1 MLRAM
6 DRIMDEAVDALLPS
20 SVVEPIRTVARPAK
34 VSAACRY
41 GESNSPNWY
50 VIALILVVH
59 ALLIAAIMHVR
70 HQRRR
75 PEEAHLTV
83 LNLTQPVPP
92 PAEETP
98 PPPPSQ
104 PQVAA
109 PIPVVRVPAPAPQIS
124 TTPTPPTVT
133 VNPPSVA
140 APAPVVAMA
149 APVPSGIIQ
158 GGDLST
164 QMISGKPPRY
174 PLESRRKREQG
185 TVVLALTL
193 GFDGAVE
200 TLTVARSSGYS
211 RLDDAAKDAVR
222 RWRWRPMIQQGQ
234 ALKVKGI
241 VEIPFVLQVSAA

>member
-1 MLRAM
+1 MLRAAE
-6 DRIMDEAVDALLPS
+6 RIVDEAADAILPY
-20 SVVEPIRTVARPAK
+20 SVAEPIRTVAHPAE
-34 VSAACRY
+34 VVPAGRY
-41 GESNSPNWY
+41 GERGSPNWL
-50 VIALILVVH
+50 VITAILVAH

-70 HQRRR
+70 HLSQRH
-75 PEEAHLTV
+75 EEARLTV
-83 LNLTQPVPP
+83 VNLTQPAPP
-92 PAEETP
+92 LAEETP

-109 PIPVVRVPAPAPQIS
+109 PIPVVRVPAPTPQIS
-124 TTPTPPTVT
+124 TTPTPPPVLI
-133 VNPPSVA
+133 NPPSVA
-140 APAPVVAMA
+140 VPTPVVAAA
-149 APVPSGIIQ
+149 APVPSGIVQ

-193 GFDGAVE
+193 GLDGAVE
-200 TLTVARSSGYS
+200 TLNVSRSSGYS

-234 ALKVKGI
+234 PVKVRGI
-241 VEIPFVLQVSAA
+241 VEIPFVLQVNAA